1 LLPMTAPAINLFLG
15 DKGVESLGI
24 KEELDL
30 MKEGTG
36 KLLPEIK
43 ISNLSRLRQGVLSE
57 DERSGLLAL
66 HAILRDKDPHHE
78 KLGLLRVPT
87 YTGDYLW
94 LCRKHYD
101 ESQSKIPN
109 EITFS

>member
-1 LLPMTAPAINLFLG
+1 MSMLIRCRM
-15 DKGVESLGI
+15 E
-24 KEELDL
+24 
-30 MKEGTG
+30 
-36 KLLPEIK
+36 
-43 ISNLSRLRQGVLSE
+43 
-57 DERSGLLAL
+57 ERSGLLAL

-101 ESQSKIPN
+101 ESQSKIPD
-109 EITFS
+109 EITFPDK